1 MARRPVVTPGRRSAG
16 IYWRRRIAAL
26 AALAVALLAVVLVV
40 RSLAGGDDGGSN
52 GAGGSADS
60 GDEEAAEKPTVRF
73 TVAASG
79 DLLIHS
85 PVFYRALEYGGGAR
99 YDFRPMLTDVRR
111 IVQQADLG
119 ICHLEVPL
127 TAGTPTGFPAFQ
139 APASLADA
147 IKWTGWDACS
157 TASNHSQDAGPDG
170 VPFTLRQLDRRQIK
184 HSGTNMSAQAPRAA
198 VMRAKG
204 VEVAFL
210 AYVSNEV
217 PGIPPPPND
226 WTLNFA
232 EAERILADA
241 KAARR
246 AGADAVIVSLHWGIE
261 YQAAPSEIQLQLA
274 RRLTKSPDVT
284 ALIGQHVHVVQPI
297 RRINGKPVV
306 FGEGNL
312 LSNQTAACCPAESQ
326 DGLVALLEFR
336 SGPGGTR
343 VERVRYIPT
352 WVQQPEYRVVRA
364 PPESY
369 QRTVATVGQRP
380 GIAPVGEGG

>member
-1 MARRPVVTPGRRSAG
+1 MAQRPVVTPGRRSAS
-16 IYWRRRIAAL
+16 IYWRRRV
-26 AALAVALLAVVLVV
+26 AALAVLALALLAVVLVV
-40 RSLAGGDDGGSN
+40 RGLAGGGSAGG
-52 GAGGSADS
+52 GGSAENG
-60 GDEEAAEKPTVRF
+60 GDEDAPPPKPTVRF

-111 IVQQADLG
+111 IVRQADLA

-127 TAGTPTGFPAFQ
+127 TNGPPTGFPAFQ

-170 VPFTLRQLDRRQIK
+170 VPFTLRQLDQRKIK
-184 HSGTNMSAQAPRAA
+184 HSGTNTSADAPRAA
-198 VMRAKG
+198 VMRVKG
-204 VEVAFL
+204 VEVALL

-217 PGIPPPPND
+217 PGIPTPPND

-232 EAERILADA
+232 EPERILADA
-241 KAARR
+241 KAAKR
-246 AGADAVIVSLHWGIE
+246 AGAEAVIVSLHWGIE
-261 YQAAPSEIQLQLA
+261 YQAAPSAIQLQLA
-274 RRLTKSPDVT
+274 RRLTKSPDIT

-326 DGLVALLEFR
+326 DGLIALLEFR

-343 VERVRYIPT
+343 VERVRYVPT

-364 PPESY
+364 PAESY
-369 QRTVATVGQRP
+369 QRTVATVGRRP
-380 GIAPVGEGG
+380 GIAPLGEG